1 MSRIQE
7 IRAQKGAL
15 AADIAHAIGLTAPQY
30 SNIETDKLLPYP
42 VTAKKLC
49 RALGVGLSELYE
61 KSDVRF
67 VFGHDYRS
75 GDKTIVN
82 LSARVPREIRDTLLS
97 EEVLLTLG
105 YASFKDWLTAMAR
118 KTRAEY
124 DKIIKETRL

>member
-1 MSRIQE
+1 M
-7 IRAQKGAL
+7 
-15 AADIAHAIGLTAPQY
+15 TP
-30 SNIETDKLLPYP
+30 
-42 VTAKKLC
+42 KKLC
-49 RALGVGLSELYE
+49 RASGVGLPEVYE